1 MVLRKFVLF
10 LKPWK
15 FCSDL
20 ALYSVRVIY
29 KILVP
34 DIEKTIVAEQWA
46 CTGMQFTP
54 KPNVRVVHILALTV
68 PANDDI
74 TRIARYVNDI
84 EIRIVDDSW
93 HVQRIFGSFR
103 DNHIVVFCGYEV
115 KANLM
120 VIMLVY
126 PKTGD
131 HHFVQESSTGSRR
144 AGNNVNVLKQ
154 TSTPRGI
161 ET

>member
-1 MVLRKFVLF
+1 
-10 LKPWK
+10 
-15 FCSDL
+15 
-20 ALYSVRVIY
+20 
-29 KILVP
+29 
-34 DIEKTIVAEQWA
+34 
-46 CTGMQFTP
+46 MQFTP

-74 TRIARYVNDI
+74 TWIARYVNDI

-103 DNHIVVFCGYEV
+103 DNYIVVFCGYEV

-120 VIMLVY
+120 VIMLIC

-131 HHFVQESSTGSRR
+131 HSLMQESGTGSRR

-154 TSTPRGI
+154 TSTP
-161 ET
+161 

>member
-1 MVLRKFVLF
+1 
-10 LKPWK
+10 
-15 FCSDL
+15 
-20 ALYSVRVIY
+20 
-29 KILVP
+29 
-34 DIEKTIVAEQWA
+34 
-46 CTGMQFTP
+46 MQFTP

-74 TRIARYVNDI
+74 TRIAHYVYDI

-120 VIMLVY
+120 VIMLVC

-131 HHFVQESSTGSRR
+131 HRLVQESSTGSRR
-144 AGNNVNVLKQ
+144 ASNNVNVLKQ
-154 TSTPRGI
+154 TSTP
-161 ET
+161 

>member
-1 MVLRKFVLF
+1 
-10 LKPWK
+10 
-15 FCSDL
+15 
-20 ALYSVRVIY
+20 
-29 KILVP
+29 
-34 DIEKTIVAEQWA
+34 
-46 CTGMQFTP
+46 MQFTP

-74 TRIARYVNDI
+74 TWIARYVNDI

-120 VIMLVY
+120 VIMLVC
-126 PKTGD
+126 PETGD
-131 HHFVQESSTGSRR
+131 HRLVQEGSTGSRR
-144 AGNNVNVLKQ
+144 AGNNVNVLEQ
-154 TSTPRGI
+154 TSTP
-161 ET
+161 